1 MRVNLTGLTEEQCIM
16 LDLLWELDTRENFM
30 KFMETLSPEKLTM
43 ALTLQEMVLQEM
55 SEANSDI
62 DPNTASNMLKSIG
75 VNI

>member
-1 MRVNLTGLTEEQCIM
+1 MRVNLTGLTKEQCDM
-16 LDLLWELDTRENFM
+16 LDMLWDLDTRENFL
-30 KFMETLSPEKLTM
+30 KFMETLEPEKLTM

>member
-1 MRVNLTGLTEEQCIM
+1 MRVHLTGLTKEQTVM

-62 DPNTASNMLKSIG
+62 DPNTASNMLKSI
-75 VNI
+75 N

>member
-1 MRVNLTGLTEEQCIM
+1 MRVHLTGLTKEQTVM